1 MTAREKQ
8 AIVDALM
15 GHCYE
20 VVEPHVLQM
29 MADLSWKDVKMIEP
43 VVEQMLRDAEA
54 RGRFEAYLEIAEARE
69 REARVIAK
77 FDRRA
82 MDETLTPF

>member
-8 AIVDALM
+8 ALVDALM
-15 GHCYE
+15 ARCFE
-20 VVEPHVLQM
+20 VEEPHVIEM
-29 MADLSWKDVKMIEP
+29 MAESAWGDLKLIEP
-43 VVEQMLRDAEA
+43 VVEQMLRAAEA

-69 REARVIAK
+69 REARVAAK